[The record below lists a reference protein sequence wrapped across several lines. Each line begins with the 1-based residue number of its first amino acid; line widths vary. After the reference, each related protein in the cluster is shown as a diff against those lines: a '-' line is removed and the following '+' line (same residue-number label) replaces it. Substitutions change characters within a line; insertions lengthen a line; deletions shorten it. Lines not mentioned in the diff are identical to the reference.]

1 MKTLTILAVLI
12 ASNVALGGA
21 ALAQGGCHGEKIK
34 MSCAEGTT
42 WDDDSRACMPKPSA

>member
-12 ASNVALGGA
+12 ASNIALGGA

-34 MSCAEGTT
+34 MSCAEGST
-42 WDDDSRACMPKPSA
+42 WDDKAGTCTPKPSA